1 MKNRLLA
8 FIALAMVMA
17 VVLGALPVAADSKPA
32 IIVDS
37 FSIKEGGAYAGRDFT
52 LSVNLVNTQ
61 PTRCAYALTTSLS
74 SGFPFI
80 MRGTSTFYAGQL
92 CAPDAKAVDIPMRV
106 DPTASGGFYQVEITN
121 SYETATGVQFSSS
134 STLNLYV
141 NGTPD
146 ISAYVVN
153 SDPVDVY
160 PGDTGTLTVNIQN
173 NGNFQAESV
182 TALLKAPSP
191 LEVKWSKSFN
201 TISLLAPKDAK
212 TVDFAVEVPK
222 NGEAKT
228 YALSLEVTYLD
239 ENKQTQH
246 KIVEIP
252 FGVKKKAQFEAQS
265 SSGAFYSNQ
274 NGRHAEVLLKN
285 TGTDAALKV
294 RARIIPMFPFSTDG
308 SVRYVD
314 ALVPGS
320 SAPVDFRVDVNKDAK
335 PGKYVV
341 DLLVDFEDAQGKK
354 FQDTTQAA
362 LVVNPK
368 GLLRAVFMDYWV
380 LWLIAAVIALLV
392 IRKRQKRLLVKKA

>member
-8 FIALAMVMA
+8 FIALAMIMA
-17 VVLGALPVAADSKPA
+17 AVLGALQVAADSKPA

-37 FSIKEGGAYAGRDFT
+37 FSLKEGGAYAGRDFT
-52 LSVNLVNTQ
+52 LIVNLANTQ
-61 PTRCAYALTTSLS
+61 PTRCAYALTTSVS

-80 MRGTSTFYAGQL
+80 MRGTSTFYSGQL

-106 DPTASGGFYQVEITN
+106 DPTASGGFYQVELTN

-146 ISAYVVN
+146 ISAYVIN

-160 PGDTGTLTVNIQN
+160 PGDTGILTVNIQN

-182 TALLKAPSP
+182 NALLRAPEP

-201 TISLLAPKDAK
+201 AISLLAPKESKA
-212 TVDFAVEVPK
+212 VDFAVEVPK

-228 YALSLEVTYLD
+228 YSLSLVITYLD
-239 ENKQTQH
+239 ENKQPQQ

-265 SSGAFYSNQ
+265 SLGAFYSNQ
-274 NGRHAEVLLKN
+274 NGRHAEVILKN

-314 ALVPGS
+314 ALEPGS

-335 PGKYVV
+335 PGQYVV
-341 DLLVDFEDAQGKK
+341 DVLVDFEDTQGKK
-354 FQDTTQAA
+354 FQDTAQAA
-362 LVVNPK
+362 FVVNPK
-368 GLLRAVFMDYWV
+368 GLFRAVFMDYWV
-380 LWLIAAVIALLV
+380 LWLIAAAVAFA
-392 IRKRQKRLLVKKA
+392 IRRRRMKGLSGKRA